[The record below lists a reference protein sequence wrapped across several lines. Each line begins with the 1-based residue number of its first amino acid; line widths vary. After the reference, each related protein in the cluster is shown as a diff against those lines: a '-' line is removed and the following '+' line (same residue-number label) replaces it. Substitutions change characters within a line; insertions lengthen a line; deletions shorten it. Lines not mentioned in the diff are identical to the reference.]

1 MAPVSQRSDADSLLW
16 ALARAQY
23 WVLTHGQ
30 IREAGL
36 SAEAIRHRVATG
48 RLHRIHRGVYVVGRP
63 QLTQLGY
70 WMAAV
75 LACGDGACLAGT
87 SGAALWEIARQTGR
101 IIEVTVRASSH
112 RRHEGIRIRRRPSLP
127 AEDVVTRHGIPV
139 TSPVRTLLDLALA
152 LDRYGLEAAI
162 NEADKQDLIDPE
174 SLRVELADRAGQPGV
189 RVLRRVLDRHTF
201 RLTDTEL
208 ERRFLRIV
216 RRAGL
221 PLPETQVWLG
231 GRVDFVWQDLG
242 LVVETDGLRYHRT
255 AISQTSDLRR
265 DQGHAVAGRER
276 LRFSHA
282 QVRYEPAYV
291 TEILTRV
298 IQRLCRALAEPAGLE
313 AR

>member
-48 RLHRIHRGVYVVGRP
+48 RLHRIHRGVYGVGRP

-75 LACGDGACLAGT
+75 LACGD
-87 SGAALWEIARQTGR
+87 SGRSPGR
-101 IIEVTVRASSH
+101 
-112 RRHEGIRIRRRPSLP
+112 P
-127 AEDVVTRHGIPV
+127 AESSRSPSEPPRTGATRAFAFAAGRLCPRRTVVTRHGIPV